1 MSSCSRLFRP
11 LASLARA
18 SSLLGLGLLLAWPQP
33 ACADWT
39 QGQRPPVPQTVSR
52 ELQALIAHDPALF
65 QMSLPEEPV
74 RLRAFVERTA
84 QGTASAVKDLQK
96 QLHFAITPGTMAGV
110 PVFTITPDTMAPGC
124 EDLVLLHLHGGGYVL
139 YPGLSCTWEAGMMA
153 GMTGMKVV
161 SVDYRMPPDHPYPA
175 AMDDALAVYKELLK
189 THPASAIGVFG
200 SSTGGGMTLALALRA
215 RDEGLPLP
223 GALAPCTPW
232 SDLAPIGDSYA
243 TNAGLDNVLVTY
255 DNWLA
260 DAVRLYAQGQDLTNP
275 YLSPVYGD
283 FAGFPPTL
291 LVSGTRDLFLSN
303 TVRVHLKMRAL
314 GVPADLIVHEGMSHV
329 QYYMD
334 PNMPEA
340 RFHFQELGRF
350 FRRHLRPGT
359 VPAVQ
364 PDRTAQT
371 GKTRVK
377 AAQTPAQL
385 SGQLSGPVSGQAS
398 GQAPRQASGQSSAQA
413 PR

>member
-1 MSSCSRLFRP
+1 M
-11 LASLARA
+11 
-18 SSLLGLGLLLAWPQP
+18 
-33 ACADWT
+33 
-39 QGQRPPVPQTVSR
+39 PQTVSR
-52 ELQALIAHDPALF
+52 ALQALIARDPALF

-275 YLSPVYGD
+275 
-283 FAGFPPTL
+283 
-291 LVSGTRDLFLSN
+291 RDLFLSN

-371 GKTRVK
+371 GKTGVK

-398 GQAPRQASGQSSAQA
+398 GQAPGQASAQSSAQA

>member
-1 MSSCSRLFRP
+1 MWICW
-11 LASLARA
+11 
-18 SSLLGLGLLLAWPQP
+18 WPFTRTPTPCKP
-33 ACADWT
+33 A
-39 QGQRPPVPQTVSR
+39 
-52 ELQALIAHDPALF
+52 F
-65 QMSLPEEPV
+65 
-74 RLRAFVERTA
+74 
-84 QGTASAVKDLQK
+84 SAEK
-96 QLHFAITPGTMAGV
+96 
-110 PVFTITPDTMAPGC
+110 
-124 EDLVLLHLHGGGYVL
+124 
-139 YPGLSCTWEAGMMA
+139 
-153 GMTGMKVV
+153 
-161 SVDYRMPPDHPYPA
+161 R
-175 AMDDALAVYKELLK
+175 
-189 THPASAIGVFG
+189 
-200 SSTGGGMTLALALRA
+200 
-215 RDEGLPLP
+215 GLPLP

-377 AAQTPAQL
+377 TAQTPAQL

-398 GQAPRQASGQSSAQA
+398 GQAPRQASGQSSALA